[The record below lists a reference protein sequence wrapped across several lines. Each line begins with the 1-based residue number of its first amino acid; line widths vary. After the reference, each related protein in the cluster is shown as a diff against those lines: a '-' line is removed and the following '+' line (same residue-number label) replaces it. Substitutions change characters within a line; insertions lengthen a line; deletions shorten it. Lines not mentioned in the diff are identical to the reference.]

1 MKKIKSFI
9 LSCMLIFS
17 SIFGALRY
25 ESIVL
30 AADTALYPAQAVNF
44 TAYTTARNLNKSNTS
59 LNTQIASGSTTE
71 NWRID
76 YVSSGVYNIVNMSDN
91 SYLTANETKCITS
104 SASGNSNQQWNI
116 IGTDKDFLGNYL
128 YYKIVNVSTG
138 KAITYYQKDNSI
150 GLDQYTNDGAQKW
163 KLNCYGLEGF
173 AANSKMSEGEKAGT
187 IGGLLGETVFVSDMK
202 SMKEALLRTEPLTIV
217 LTANIDCSGENYDW
231 MIEDNKTIIGS
242 YQANQM
248 RDCKLR
254 TNDYYGKL
262 DPSDNIIIR
271 NMKFQVE
278 VNPNML
284 VLAIYS
290 SKNIWVDH
298 CTFNSD
304 LNKNRD
310 EVGKFIWINTPF
322 DGKDLSRSPD
332 CITLSYNI
340 FKNRYWTIAYGT
352 QNGETNKCR
361 TSVMYNMW
369 DSCIRR
375 CPQIGNGTGHI
386 YNNYHVN
393 NDGSINDGTSQ
404 IIPGEGS
411 VILSENCRFEGLKK
425 VEAAIDKN
433 AKYKDSGSY
442 TSDTLTSEPYP
453 LSNNL
458 GSYTSHSWNPGNEN
472 YGYSLISAYKS
483 NSKDVKTFC
492 SQYSG
497 CVKSSSALKYIYD
510 SDCSSFIEKTISSPF
525 LTEGFNSQY
534 GTLTTEITAAVLK
547 EGAVYMIKNA
557 NSGMYMEVKGGTAA
571 DGTNVQQ
578 WGAETSAS
586 HNTWRVLS
594 AGDGYYYLY
603 SQIDDKITYLLD
615 VNGNK
620 TDNGTNIGIWSA
632 TDADAQKFKFVQN
645 SDGTYQIRT
654 KTSNDA
660 SCVEIADASTSSGA
674 NVQQWTANGNS
685 CQNWILEQVEDT
697 GCVMDTNAV
706 YMFKNSNSSLYM
718 EVQGGT
724 AANNS
729 NIQQWGANG
738 VSKHNSWTLKSFG
751 GGYYYIISQLDD
763 GKTYYLNIEN
773 GSGINGANAE
783 ILTNN
788 KTSSHLFKFV
798 KNPDGTYNILTRA
811 SKDICAVE
819 VADASKNS
827 GANVQQWEVNSNSC
841 QKWIAE
847 KSPIVTTTVTTSAI
861 TTSITTTKTT
871 TYPITTTSPITSDD
885 VQKGDINSDKSVN
898 VSDIV
903 SLQKY
908 LIKTEQLNESG
919 FKAADLN
926 DDNKINIFDLVILK
940 RIIISG

>member
-17 SIFGALRY
+17 SVFGTLGY
-25 ESIVL
+25 ESTVL
-30 AADTALYPAQAVNF
+30 AADTALYPVQAVNI
-44 TAYTTARNLNKSNTS
+44 TAYTTARNLNKSGTL
-59 LNTQIASGSTTE
+59 LNTQTSSGSTTE

-91 SYLTANETKCITS
+91 SYLTANGTKCT
-104 SASGNSNQQWNI
+104 ADPANGTTTQQWNI
-116 IGTDKDFLGNYL
+116 IGTEKDFLGNYL
-128 YYKIVNVSTG
+128 YYKIVSVSDS
-138 KAITYYQKDNSI
+138 KSLTYYQTDNSI
-150 GLDQYTNDGAQKW
+150 GLAEYTNDGAQKW

-187 IGGLLGETVFVSDMK
+187 IGGLLGETVFVSDMQ
-202 SMKEALLRTEPLTIV
+202 SMKEALLKTEPLTIV
-217 LTANIDCSGENYDW
+217 LTADIDCSGENYDW

-262 DPSDNIIIR
+262 DPSDNIIIK
-271 NMKFQVE
+271 NIKFQVE

-304 LNKNRD
+304 LDKNRD

-352 QNGETNKCR
+352 QNGETDKCR

-404 IIPGEGS
+404 IISGES
-411 VILSENCRFEGLKK
+411 SLILSENCRFESLKN
-425 VEAAIDKN
+425 VETAIDKN
-433 AKYKDSGSY
+433 AKYKDTGSY
-442 TSDTLTSEPYP
+442 TSDSSSSEPYP

-458 GSYTSHSWNPGNEN
+458 GSYTSHTWNPGSDN
-472 YGYSLISAYKS
+472 YGYALIPAYKS
-483 NSKDVKTFC
+483 DSKDVKTFC
-492 SQYSG
+492 KQYSG
-497 CVKSSSALKYIYD
+497 CVTSSSSFKYIYD
-510 SDCSSFIEKTISSPF
+510 ADCSSYIEKAVPSPF
-525 LTEGFNSQY
+525 LTTGFESEY
-534 GTLTTEITAAVLK
+534 GKLTEEITAAVLK

-557 NSGMYMEVKGGTAA
+557 NSGLYMEVSGGTAA
-571 DGTNVQQ
+571 DGANVQQ
-578 WGAETSAS
+578 WGADSSAS
-586 HNTWRVLS
+586 HNTWRALS

-603 SQIDDKITYLLD
+603 SQVGDKITYLLD
-615 VNGNK
+615 VDGNK

-632 TDADAQKFKFVQN
+632 TNADAQKFKFVLN

-685 CQNWILEQVEDT
+685 CQNWNLIQVEDT

-706 YMFKNSNSSLYM
+706 YMFKNSSSGLYM

-724 AANNS
+724 AEDGANV
-729 NIQQWGANG
+729 QQWGADSI
-738 VSKHNSWTLKSFG
+738 SKHNSWTLKSFG

-773 GSGINGANAE
+773 GSGVNGANAE
-783 ILTNN
+783 ILSNN

-811 SKDICAVE
+811 SKDVCAVE

-827 GANVQQWEVNSNSC
+827 GANVRQWEVHSNSC
-841 QKWIAE
+841 QQWIAE
-847 KSPIVTTTVTTSAI
+847 KSAVVTTAVTTNVQ
-861 TTSITTTKTT
+861 TTTASTT
-871 TYPITTTSPITSDD
+871 TASVNTS
-885 VQKGDINSDKSVN
+885 VQKGDVNSDKSVN

-926 DDNKINIFDLVILK
+926 DDNKINIFDLIILK
-940 RIIISG
+940 RVIING